1 MSIRVANFDGTFVE
15 LAQPAERIVS
25 LVPSESET
33 LHYLGAEDK
42 IVGITKFCEKPWS
55 QFKAK
60 EHVGGVKD
68 PDVDRI
74 RELEPDLILCNKEEN
89 EKDAVEELREIAP
102 VHVSF
107 VVKVDEAAR
116 LIADL
121 GALTGCGDKA
131 QEMVA
136 QIARGRE
143 TVMGAKADYTFRRVL
158 HLVWKD
164 PYMTVSQ
171 DTYIYD
177 LLMQAGLTPVIPRI
191 QKRYPMIDAD
201 FIREYE
207 PEAVFFPDE
216 PYKFKFGDIDEF
228 REEFA
233 DLACVR
239 NDGLYKIDGATV
251 TWFGYR
257 TTLAF
262 DYIAKVMRLP

>member
-33 LHYLGAEDK
+33 LHYLGAEDR
-42 IVGITKFCEKPWS
+42 IAGITKFCERPWS
-55 QFKAK
+55 MFKAK
-60 EHVGGVKD
+60 TRVGGPKD

-102 VHVSF
+102 VYVSF
-107 VVKVDEAAR
+107 VVKVDEAAQ

-121 GALTGCGDKA
+121 GALTGCGENA
-131 QEMVA
+131 AEMVA
-136 QIARGRE
+136 QIAQGRE
-143 TVMGAKADYTFRRVL
+143 TVAGAKADYTFRRVL

-164 PYMTVSQ
+164 PYMTVSR

-177 LLMQAGLTPVIPRI
+177 LLTQAGLEPVVPRI
-191 QKRYPMIDAD
+191 RKRYPMIDGD
-201 FIREYE
+201 FIRECN

-216 PYKFKFGDIDEF
+216 PYKFKFSDIDEF

>member
-42 IVGITKFCEKPWS
+42 VVGITEFCVHPWS
-55 QFKAK
+55 MYKK
-60 EHVGGVKD
+60 TTHVDGPKN
-68 PDVDRI
+68 PNIERI
-74 RELEPDLILCNKEEN
+74 RWLEPDLILCNKEEN

-136 QIARGRE
+136 QIAQGRE

-164 PYMTVSQ
+164 PYMTVSR

-177 LLMQAGLTPVIPRI
+177 LLTQAGLEPVVPRI
-191 QKRYPMIDAD
+191 KRRYPMIDGD
-201 FIREYE
+201 FIRECD

-216 PYKFKFGDIDEF
+216 PYKFKFSDIDEF

-239 NDGLYKIDGATV
+239 NDGLFKVNGATV

>member
-1 MSIRVANFDGTFVE
+1 MRIRVANFDDTFVE

-33 LHYLGAEDK
+33 LHYLGAEDQL
-42 IVGITKFCEKPWS
+42 VGITKFCERPWS
-55 QFKAK
+55 MYKK
-60 EHVGGVKD
+60 KTRVGGPKD
-68 PDVDRI
+68 PDIDLI

-89 EKDAVEELREIAP
+89 EKDVVEELREIAP

-107 VVKVDEAAR
+107 VVKVDEAAQ
-116 LIADL
+116 LITDL
-121 GALTGCGDKA
+121 GALTGCSEKA
-131 QEMVA
+131 EEMVA
-136 QIARGRE
+136 QIAQGRE
-143 TVMGAKADYTFRRVL
+143 TVAGAKADYTFRRVL

-164 PYMTVSQ
+164 PYMTVSR

-177 LLMQAGLTPVIPRI
+177 LLTQAGLTPVIPPI

-201 FIREYE
+201 FIREYD

-216 PYKFKFGDIDEF
+216 PYKFKFSDIDEF

-257 TTLAF
+257 TTIAF